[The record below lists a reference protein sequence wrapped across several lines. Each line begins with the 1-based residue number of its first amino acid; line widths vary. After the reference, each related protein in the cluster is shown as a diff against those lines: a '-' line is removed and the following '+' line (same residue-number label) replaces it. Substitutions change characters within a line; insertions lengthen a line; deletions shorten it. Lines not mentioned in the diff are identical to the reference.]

1 MVQLKLAQCAPP
13 PSQCGSLLSV
23 QSTTPPSGSASQT
36 KMTLA
41 DTAGVAQAS
50 SAAPDTKV
58 AIRRPSRFSSKPTRV
73 PVSSVSGTTT
83 AAKIRLIRSDSQ
95 NSGSDKIAV

>member
-1 MVQLKLAQCAPP
+1 M
-13 PSQCGSLLSV
+13 
-23 QSTTPPSGSASQT
+23 PPSGSASQT

-50 SAAPDTKV
+50 RAAPDTNV
-58 AIRRPSRFSSKPTRV
+58 AIRRPSRFSSSPTRV

-95 NSGSDKIAV
+95 NSGSDKIVV

>member
-1 MVQLKLAQCAPP
+1 MM
-13 PSQCGSLLSV
+13 S
-23 QSTTPPSGSASQT
+23 PSGSASQT

-58 AIRRPSRFSSKPTRV
+58 AIRRPSLLSSKPISV
-73 PVSSVSGTTT
+73 PVTRVSGTTT
-83 AAKIRLIRSDSQ
+83 TANSRLIRSDSQ